1 MHRLVKRTKWG
12 VKMNQDNMLLKEIIE
27 HTWLEC
33 NELLN
38 IYEGISFDEPIKK
51 RLKQQIYMEK
61 IKQSDLLYELYQKE
75 YGEKLDLKEEK
86 KGGQPNIG
94 SLIIEEVEYI
104 NNLQIIYNQIDNP
117 KSQKV
122 MINLMFIQQQ
132 IIFKL
137 FSIQVIA

>member
-1 MHRLVKRTKWG
+1 MS
-12 VKMNQDNMLLKEIIE
+12 QDSTLLKGIME
-27 HTWLEC
+27 HTWREC
-33 NELLN
+33 NELVS
-38 IYEGISFDEPIKK
+38 IYDEISYDEPIKN

-61 IKQSDLLYELYQKE
+61 IKQSDLLYQLYQKE
-75 YGEKLDLKEEK
+75 YGEELVNREEK

-104 NNLQIIYNQIDNP
+104 NNLQIIYNQIDNS

-137 FSIQVIA
+137 FSIQAIA